1 MAPEKEASVYKKS
14 FDRKPMNNNS
24 NPNEEKFE
32 ERVLQIKRTTKKTSG
47 GSKIGFS
54 ALILLGNKKGMIGT
68 GLGKAPDVQTAVQKA
83 VSAARRAMVKVNVIG
98 DSIAYPI
105 EEKYGSARIILK
117 PAPIGSGI
125 IAGGSVRTVV
135 ELVGIK
141 NISGKMLGSN
151 NKICNVM
158 CTINALKKLRA

>member
-1 MAPEKEASVYKKS
+1 MYKKS
-14 FDRKPMNNNS
+14 FDKRSAAPA

-32 ERVLQIKRTTKKTSG
+32 EKVLQIKRTTKKTSG

-54 ALILLGNKKGMIGT
+54 ALIMLGNKKGMVGT

-83 VSAARRAMVKVNVIG
+83 VSAARKSMVKINLTG
-98 DSIAYPI
+98 DTIAYPV
-105 EEKYGSARIILK
+105 EEKYGSAKIILK
-117 PAPIGSGI
+117 PAPVGTGI

-151 NKICNVM
+151 NKITNVI

>member
-1 MAPEKEASVYKKS
+1 MFKKN
-14 FDRKPMNNNS
+14 FERKDRRPVAA

-47 GSKIGFS
+47 GSKIGFN

-68 GLGKAPDVQTAVQKA
+68 GLGKASDVQTAVQKA
-83 VSAARRAMVKVNVIG
+83 VSAARRSMIKVNISG
-98 DSIAYPI
+98 DTISYPV
-105 EEKYGSARIILK
+105 EEKYGSAKIILK
-117 PAPIGSGI
+117 PAPEGTGI

-151 NKICNVM
+151 NKICNVK
-158 CTINALKKLRA
+158 CTINALKKLRS